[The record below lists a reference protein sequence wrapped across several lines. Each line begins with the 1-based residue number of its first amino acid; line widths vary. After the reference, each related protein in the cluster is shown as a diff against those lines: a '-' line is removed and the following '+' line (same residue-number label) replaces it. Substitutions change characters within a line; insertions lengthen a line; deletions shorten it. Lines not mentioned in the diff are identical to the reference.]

1 MFSLFTECC
10 RSVPSSYISG
20 LQSFTSFKMDRLTEQ
35 ERLPSKAFSTH
46 YNNQS
51 LYIKALFNQLP
62 HDLVLGTSSRS
73 VLMHPP
79 TTVPHH
85 VARQGPFLLQPS
97 PRTLEGVE
105 CGDATDIVYLTFGA
119 DDDDESEGETDR
131 LGIILVAYQDGRV
144 DVCLDVEK
152 VEARWDT
159 KSVSGY
165 WTRRSHFNRLTI
177 LVILRTGTMNYQC
190 LQFMRP

>member
-1 MFSLFTECC
+1 MRELPLSPVLYILSFTDCC

-20 LQSFTSFKMDRLTEQ
+20 LQSFTNFKMERLAEQ
-35 ERLPSKAFSTH
+35 DRLPSQAFSTH

-79 TTVPHH
+79 TTVSYH
-85 VARQGPFLLQPS
+85 VARQGPFLLQPA
-97 PRTLEGVE
+97 PRTLDGVE
-105 CGDATDIVYLTFGA
+105 CSDAADIVYLVFGA
-119 DDDDESEGETDR
+119 DDDGEGEGETDR
-131 LGIILVAYQDGRV
+131 LGIVLVACQDGRV
-144 DVCLDVEK
+144 DVCLDVDK

-159 KSVSGY
+159 KSVSG
-165 WTRRSHFNRLTI
+165 
-177 LVILRTGTMNYQC
+177 
-190 LQFMRP
+190 